1 MVSHNPLKLAAE
13 LRARAVNAL
22 PGEREEL
29 LFLAREYERVSASP
43 AWGQLPAPRV
53 SLPR

>member
-13 LRARAVNAL
+13 LRARAVQAL
-22 PGEREEL
+22 PKEREEL
-29 LFLAREYERVSASP
+29 LFLAAEYERLVASP
-43 AWGQLPAPRV
+43 DWGQLPATRV